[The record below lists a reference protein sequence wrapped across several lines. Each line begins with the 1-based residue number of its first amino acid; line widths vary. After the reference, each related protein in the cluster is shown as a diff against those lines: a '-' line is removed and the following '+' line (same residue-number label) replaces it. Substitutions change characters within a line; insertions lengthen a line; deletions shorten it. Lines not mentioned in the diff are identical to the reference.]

1 MKFSREYQ
9 RSNWSIWKLW
19 RSFKAFTRRF
29 RKVSWLP
36 QGDFKSVLRVFHGW
50 FKPFK
55 QVLRGV
61 SRIFHR
67 GFKEV
72 SRIFSKCFC
81 EGVSRLFCFWKFIV
95 ACHSSQLPEHK
106 KGLFCNIYLNLDT
119 ICIIAQV
126 LITNT
131 LEEKYDDICPP
142 NQHLTCLSSLLHQH
156 YHHLR
161 TTHYHPLLPLT
172 HHHHSSP
179 PNPHHL
185 LSPTHLHFT
194 QPYPHCHLKH
204 THLHYLRPHYHYHP
218 LTPASYHHH
227 LTILVTSC
235 ANIIITSHHIII
247 DHLSS
252 HKTFPS

>member
-1 MKFSREYQ
+1 M
-9 RSNWSIWKLW
+9 
-19 RSFKAFTRRF
+19 
-29 RKVSWLP
+29 
-36 QGDFKSVLRVFHGW
+36 
-50 FKPFK
+50 
-55 QVLRGV
+55 
-61 SRIFHR
+61 
-67 GFKEV
+67 
-72 SRIFSKCFC
+72 
-81 EGVSRLFCFWKFIV
+81 FCFLKFIV

-204 THLHYLRPHYHYHP
+204 THLQPQTTLSLSSPHTSQLSSPPDYSCHLMCKHHHNF
-218 LTPASYHHH
+218 TPYHHRPP
-227 LTILVTSC
+227 LISQNFS
-235 ANIIITSHHIII
+235 NIIISSKPPHHHHDLTPPHYQRHLSYTHLHYLTSHIHY
-247 DHLSS
+247 
-252 HKTFPS
+252 